1 MTELWKVI
9 VSPEPGRHTL
19 YSIDRVGEMHV
30 TTRAVIV
37 NLVDPWPTTAHTPIS
52 AACIRTQRRRAPTSV
67 AASPHACDV
76 GGR

>member
-9 VSPEPGRHTL
+9 VSPEPGRHAL

-37 NLVDPWPTTAHTPIS
+37 NLVDPGPTTVVLQH

>member
-37 NLVDPWPTTAHTPIS
+37 NLVDPWPTTVVHKPIS
-52 AACIRTQRRRAPTSV
+52 ARAPTSAHIMAVV
-67 AASPHACDV
+67 ARIAACM
-76 GGR
+76 